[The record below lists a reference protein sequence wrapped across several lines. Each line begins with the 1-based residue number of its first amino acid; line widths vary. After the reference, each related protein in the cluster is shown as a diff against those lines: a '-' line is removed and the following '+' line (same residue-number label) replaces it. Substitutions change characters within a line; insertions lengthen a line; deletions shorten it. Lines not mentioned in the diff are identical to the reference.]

1 MPCSVCFNL
10 ARNVILAPGSPDVTM
25 TAQYS
30 DISLVS
36 TNTRMA
42 TKIARVANISFP
54 KLNAVYN
61 F

>member
-1 MPCSVCFNL
+1 MPCPVCFNL
-10 ARNVILAPGSPDVTM
+10 VRNVIFAPGTPDVTM

-36 TNTRMA
+36 TNTMMA
-42 TKIARVANISFP
+42 TKIAHLANISFP